1 MHQKKGIQKNE
12 KWQKMNNNSD
22 EQNGI
27 IERLDWMKDKI
38 LEKQMQQKQAIR
50 KKRTAMLKNMKD
62 IGQVI
67 LLTDLRQRTE

>member
-67 LLTDLRQRTE
+67 LLTDFRQRKE

>member
-1 MHQKKGIQKNE
+1 
-12 KWQKMNNNSD
+12 MNNNSD

>member
-1 MHQKKGIQKNE
+1 
-12 KWQKMNNNSD
+12 MNNNSD

-67 LLTDLRQRTE
+67 LLTDFRQRKE